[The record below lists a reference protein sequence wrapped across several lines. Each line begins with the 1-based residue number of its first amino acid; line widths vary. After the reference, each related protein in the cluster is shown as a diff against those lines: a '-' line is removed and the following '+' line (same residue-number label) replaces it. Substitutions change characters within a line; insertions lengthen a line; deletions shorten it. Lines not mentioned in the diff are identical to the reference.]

1 LKGLRLGQAQD
12 QTSLTLEP
20 DTGRRH
26 DHHGRRAVVPVQ
38 YIELDA
44 QAQEIPTSQS
54 AAMNAVEPRVGDGSV
69 VPVDSHGN
77 ILNPLS
83 PARGLY
89 IRGVNEMIAVVVARS
104 AKFSARRAARPF
116 HPIFCWV

>member
-1 LKGLRLGQAQD
+1 MITAPRVRTRKKTYL
-12 QTSLTLEP
+12 
-20 DTGRRH
+20 
-26 DHHGRRAVVPVQ
+26 
-38 YIELDA
+38 
-44 QAQEIPTSQS
+44 QERKSPYQG
-54 AAMNAVEPRVGDGSV
+54 VGDGSV
-69 VPVDSHGN
+69 VQVDSHGN